1 MLFGKRPIRLIK
13 KPYSE
18 FFGQTLGDIEKEL
31 VEFIR
36 YFGSKDEKPDDLDFT
51 KKMKRYIREGKT
63 LVIENKT
70 EAVFHIWRGEIK
82 ITPAQFTFLDVP
94 EEDDWE
100 GGVFEISKKVLKVI
114 YKIKRGYY

>member
-1 MLFGKRPIRLIK
+1 MFFGRRYIRVIK

-18 FFGQTLGDIEKEL
+18 FFGLSLGDIEKEL

-36 YFGSKDEKPDDLDFT
+36 YIGSKDEKPDDTDFI
-51 KKMKRYIREGKT
+51 KKMKRYTREGKT
-63 LVIENKT
+63 LVIENKA
-70 EAVFHIWRGEIK
+70 EAVFNVWRDKIN
-82 ITPAQFTFLDVP
+82 ITPVQFTFLDVP

>member
-18 FFGQTLGDIEKEL
+18 FFGQTLGDIEKEI

-36 YFGSKDEKPDDLDFT
+36 YILSKEEKPDDTDFT
-51 KKMKRYIREGKT
+51 KKMKRYVREGKT
-63 LVIENKT
+63 LVIENKN
-70 EAVFHIWRGEIK
+70 EVIFYIWRGK
-82 ITPAQFTFLDVP
+82 IHTTAVQFTFLDTT
-94 EEDDWE
+94 EEDDW
-100 GGVFEISKKVLKVI
+100 GGVFEINKRVLKVI